1 MGYELIIFDFDG
13 TLADSFSFVSGL
25 MDEIA
30 IRHNV
35 PRVSP
40 EQMRQFMRLDMMETL
55 RSNHMPLW
63 KVPAITADVRSS
75 MASEIDRIQLFDG
88 IEQMLKG
95 LSARGKQLA
104 VVSSN
109 ATGNVQKVLGVQNT
123 ALIQDFEGGVSIF
136 GKEPKIRRVIQR
148 LGANPTATLYVGDET
163 RDIKAAHQAG
173 VACGSVGWGYTDVD
187 ALEAL
192 APELVFHNVGDI
204 LEKVA

>member
-13 TLADSFSFVSGL
+13 TLADSFSFVAGL

-30 IRHNV
+30 TRHNV

-40 EQMRQFMRLDMMETL
+40 EQMRQFMRLDLRETM
-55 RSNHMPLW
+55 RSTHMPLW
-63 KVPAITADVRSS
+63 KIPAITTDVRSR
-75 MASEIDRIQLFDG
+75 MASEIDRIHLFDG
-88 IEQMLKG
+88 IEQALHG
-95 LSARGKQLA
+95 LAARGKRLA

-109 ATGNVQKVLGVQNT
+109 ATPNIQKALGVKNA

-136 GKEPKIRRVIQR
+136 GKTPKIRKVIQR
-148 LGANPTATLYVGDET
+148 LGADPAQTLYVGDET
-163 RDIKAAHQAG
+163 RDIQAAHQAG

-192 APELVFHNVGDI
+192 APEIVFYKVDEL
-204 LEKVA
+204 LEKIT

>member
-13 TLADSFSFVSGL
+13 TLADSFPFVAGL

-30 IRHNV
+30 ARHNV
-35 PRVSP
+35 PRITP

-63 KVPAITADVRSS
+63 KVPAIAADVRSR

-88 IEQMLKG
+88 IEQVLQG
-95 LSARGKQLA
+95 LTARGKKLA

-136 GKEPKIRRVIQR
+136 GKEPKIRRVMQR
-148 LGANPTATLYVGDET
+148 LGANPAETLYVGDET

-173 VACGSVGWGYTDVD
+173 IACGSVGWGYTDVD

-192 APELVFHNVGDI
+192 SPELVFYQVGEI

>member
-1 MGYELIIFDFDG
+1 MGYDLIIFDFDG
-13 TLADSFSFVSGL
+13 TLADSFSFVASL

-30 IRHNV
+30 ARHNV

-40 EQMRQFMRLDMMETL
+40 EQMRHFMRLDMMETL

-63 KVPAITADVRSS
+63 KVPAITADVRSR

-88 IEQMLKG
+88 IDQMLQG

-109 ATGNVQKVLGVQNT
+109 ATGNVRKVLGEQNT

-136 GKEPKIRRVIQR
+136 GKEPKIRRVVQR
-148 LGANPTATLYVGDET
+148 LSANPTATLYVGDEI

-192 APELVFHNVGDI
+192 SPELVFHKVDDI
-204 LEKVA
+204 LEKVT